1 ATGSLSRGPR
11 DPNFSDFDLTYYFE
25 DYYVETSENL
35 EQPLQIHIATEAFIP
50 EGYLIDTKTGQTLA
64 WTTPSGDRNQRQV
77 DLWLDAQAGQGYIL
91 RVTSL
96 KQRRTGDYT
105 VSVHAPV
112 EEGIQ

>member
-1 ATGSLSRGPR
+1 MLHEPCLRKCDGNPCWKRT
-11 DPNFSDFDLTYYFE
+11 
-25 DYYVETSENL
+25 V
-35 EQPLQIHIATEAFIP
+35 IATEAFVP

-77 DLWLDAQAGQGYIL
+77 DLWFDAQAGQGYIL

-96 KQRRTGDYT
+96 KPRRTGDYT
-105 VSVHAPV
+105 VSVHAPL